1 MKIYKVYRR
10 RDAGNLMLGLDQ
22 LRERGVT
29 PRMQDYYKFIDRDV
43 DTSKTGDDPVA
54 TVERI
59 YYELSST
66 GWKITVGDV
75 VMLDGNY
82 WFIDNIGVKELQGFE
97 LIA

>member
-1 MKIYKVYRR
+1 MKTYKVYRR
-10 RDAGNLMLGLDQ
+10 RDAVCLMLGLDQ
-22 LRERGVT
+22 LHERGVV
-29 PRMQDYYKFIDRDV
+29 PRKQDYYKYIDRDV
-43 DTSKTGDDPVA
+43 DTSKTGDDPVVI
-54 TVERI
+54 VERI

-75 VMLDGNY
+75 VELDGMF

>member
-1 MKIYKVYRR
+1 MKPYKVYRCR
-10 RDAGNLMLGLDQ
+10 NAVHLMLGLDQ

-29 PRMQDYYKFIDRDV
+29 PRKQDYYKYIDRDV
-43 DTSKTGDDPVA
+43 DTSKTCDDPVA
-54 TVERI
+54 IVERI

-66 GWKITVGDV
+66 GWKVTVGDV
-75 VMLDGNY
+75 VELDGKY